1 MLKNHRT
8 VHFKWMNCMVNKFY
22 LNKAAYKGRKS
33 SDENYSSLLKAI
45 ALTMKGGN
53 SINNEK
59 ERTEKV
65 GR

>member
-1 MLKNHRT
+1 
-8 VHFKWMNCMVNKFY
+8 MNCMANKFY
-22 LNKAAYKGRKS
+22 LNKAAYKGRKH
-33 SDENYSSLLKAI
+33 SDENLNK
-45 ALTMKGGN
+45 GN

>member
-33 SDENYSSLLKAI
+33 SDENLNK
-45 ALTMKGGN
+45 GN

>member
-1 MLKNHRT
+1 MQIIALICESTKNHRT
-8 VHFKWMNCMVNKFY
+8 VHFKWTNCMVNEFY
-22 LNKAAYKGRKS
+22 LNKAVYKGRKS
-33 SDENYSSLLKAI
+33 SDENLNK
-45 ALTMKGGN
+45 GN